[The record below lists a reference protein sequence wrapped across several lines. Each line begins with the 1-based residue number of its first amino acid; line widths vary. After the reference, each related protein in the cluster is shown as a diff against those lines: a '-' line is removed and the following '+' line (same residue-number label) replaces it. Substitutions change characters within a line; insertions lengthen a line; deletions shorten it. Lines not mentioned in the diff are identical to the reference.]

1 MDALGVLGGLLPPEA
16 SVRTAPPPGPVTLA
30 RGLDAPSGHDGPQ
43 HGGLC
48 VRRDLRRDV
57 PSGGDTSFTRVMT
70 FLRSHLKSV
79 GNLARDSGRLGVLSA
94 SLELAGGAVAARPSQ
109 SLRGPLP
116 SCPPRCSETCEKR
129 RDVVNHPLNVTRW
142 LA

>member
-1 MDALGVLGGLLPPEA
+1 M
-16 SVRTAPPPGPVTLA
+16 
-30 RGLDAPSGHDGPQ
+30 
-43 HGGLC
+43 
-48 VRRDLRRDV
+48 RRDLRRDV

-94 SLELAGGAVAARPSQ
+94 SLELAGGAVAGGAVAARPSQ